1 MSFLE
6 VGTAI
11 AVISDIA
18 KGLLKVFGGI
28 IDFLVGIFTGN
39 WRKAWQGVQNI
50 FKGIFDGL
58 VSIAKWP
65 LNMIIDLVNTA
76 ISGINS
82 MIRVINKV
90 PGINISTVPKI
101 PKLAK
106 GGIIDSPTI
115 AMVGEAGKEAVM
127 PLENNTGWIT
137 DLASKVADRM
147 PKGNLDND
155 NNYDKDLIL
164 QIDGSVIGKVA
175 LKQLRKMQ
183 RQGNITLIP
192 V

>member
-1 MSFLE
+1 MNWRKTWQ
-6 VGTAI
+6 GI
-11 AVISDIA
+11 KDI
-18 KGLLKVFGGI
+18 FGGI
-28 IDFLVGIFTGN
+28 FDSLVG
-39 WRKAWQGVQNI
+39 
-50 FKGIFDGL
+50 
-58 VSIAKWP
+58 IAKWP

-82 MIRVINKV
+82 MIKVINKV
-90 PGINISTVPKI
+90 PGVNISAVPKI

-137 DLASKVADRM
+137 DLAEKVATRM
-147 PKGNLDND
+147 PQGSGDNSISGD
-155 NNYDKDLIL
+155 VIF
-164 QIDGSVIGKVA
+164 QIDSSVIGKVA

-183 RQGNITLIP
+183 RQGNITIIP